1 MAKLNVKINSVD
13 KNLYDGLADIV
24 VMKTVDGE
32 LAVMANHISMA
43 TILKAPVKIKND
55 EQEIF
60 IDIKNA
66 IAKVSDNTLSIIN
79 FN

>member
-24 VMKTVDGE
+24 IMRTVDGE
-32 LAVMANHISMA
+32 LAVMANHIPMA
-43 TILKAPVKIKND
+43 MILNAPVKIKND
-55 EQEIF
+55 EKEIF

>member
-1 MAKLNVKINSVD
+1 MAKLNVKINFVD

-24 VMKTVDGE
+24 IMKTVDGE
-32 LAVMANHISMA
+32 LAVMANHIPMA
-43 TILKAPVKIKND
+43 TVLNAPVKIIND
-55 EQEIF
+55 KQEIS

-66 IAKVSDNTLSIIN
+66 IAKVSNNLLSIIN